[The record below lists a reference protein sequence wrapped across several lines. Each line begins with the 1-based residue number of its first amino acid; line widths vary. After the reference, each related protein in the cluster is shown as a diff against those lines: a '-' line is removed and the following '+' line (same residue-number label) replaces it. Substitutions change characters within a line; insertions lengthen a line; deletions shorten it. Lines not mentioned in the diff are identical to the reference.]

1 MESKPKVLSTEEYN
15 KKYGLSQIT
24 QSNSFFSKFKF
35 NGELNELIH
44 RKLLVSERNLEALAN
59 AKNFF
64 ILYELIPSEV
74 TSLTVNDII
83 QLRIIKWIMSSTG
96 CHLIIQI
103 ADEETYTYTKMNF
116 YQIKKISEEK
126 LKSILSV
133 LLGEKATSAR
143 DEKIH
148 IFYNRDFRVSNRKYE
163 SLVSQYKMKVT
174 YDKVTS
180 LFNITEED
188 NVSKLDYPC
197 YIGCAVNGDIY
208 SEYIPSITK
217 DSSCLIINQIN
228 KANRYMLCF
237 DASEKM
243 QFNAPSL
250 LAYKI
255 VPQLTGSLQEDC
267 FSDTEHTLLSADDS
281 KLLRKKIMK
290 HSLSGSRGN
299 GSLEDH
305 KKLGGDVEADIS
317 CQYLKYIEFDD
328 NKLKENIEKFG
339 KGELSCG
346 EIKEVLYQVLNTIF
360 MEVKK
365 NIVQETD
372 KYYIKI

>member
-1 MESKPKVLSTEEYN
+1 
-15 KKYGLSQIT
+15 
-24 QSNSFFSKFKF
+24 
-35 NGELNELIH
+35 
-44 RKLLVSERNLEALAN
+44 
-59 AKNFF
+59 
-64 ILYELIPSEV
+64 
-74 TSLTVNDII
+74 
-83 QLRIIKWIMSSTG
+83 
-96 CHLIIQI
+96 
-103 ADEETYTYTKMNF
+103 
-116 YQIKKISEEK
+116 
-126 LKSILSV
+126 
-133 LLGEKATSAR
+133 
-143 DEKIH
+143 
-148 IFYNRDFRVSNRKYE
+148 
-163 SLVSQYKMKVT
+163 
-174 YDKVTS
+174 
-180 LFNITEED
+180 
-188 NVSKLDYPC
+188 
-197 YIGCAVNGDIY
+197 
-208 SEYIPSITK
+208 
-217 DSSCLIINQIN
+217 
-228 KANRYMLCF
+228 MLCF

-250 LAYKI
+250 LTYKI
-255 VPQLTGSLQEDC
+255 VPQLTGALQEDC
-267 FSDTEHTLLSADDS
+267 FSDIEHSLLSADDS

-317 CQYLKYIEFDD
+317 CQYLKYIEFDN